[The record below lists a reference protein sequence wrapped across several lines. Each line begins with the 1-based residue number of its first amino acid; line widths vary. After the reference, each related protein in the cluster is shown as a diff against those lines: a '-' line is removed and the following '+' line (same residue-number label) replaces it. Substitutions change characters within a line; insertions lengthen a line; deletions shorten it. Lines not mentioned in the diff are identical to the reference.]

1 MNSNSKPE
9 SDSGKENPY
18 QVYILVCTT
27 GILLMIGSQL
37 LAISLS
43 THQSDNLELQEHWL
57 YATLVLG
64 MCAAI
69 FLVFSLVAL
78 LNYNLYNTVHELPED
93 LPLSK
98 FFSWYTGAAALVE
111 IVLLLRTTLAL
122 MQLKT
127 PVD

>member
-1 MNSNSKPE
+1 M
-9 SDSGKENPY
+9 
-18 QVYILVCTT
+18 YILVCAT
-27 GILLMIGSQL
+27 GIILMIGAQL

-43 THQSDNLELQEHWL
+43 THKGDNVELQEHWL
-57 YATLVLG
+57 YASLVLG

-78 LNYNLYNTVHELPED
+78 LNYNLYNSIHELPEE
-93 LPLSK
+93 LLLSK

-111 IVLLLRTTLAL
+111 VVLLVRTTLAL

-127 PVD
+127 PVE